1 MITIKVNDAERKQIW
16 LLFSGL
22 GAGMPL
28 FMLMPDVIKETYQKR
43 GSLSHFCFI
52 HQKETNKTL
61 ITSYFSHFSIM
72 SPLSLLNAHTCVIYL
87 RNVLCI

>member
-16 LLFSGL
+16 LFFSGL
-22 GAGMPL
+22 GGEWGCL
-28 FMLMPDVIKETYQKR
+28 CSLMPDVIKETNQKR
-43 GSLSHFCFI
+43 RSLSHFCFL

-72 SPLSLLNAHTCVIYL
+72 SPLSLLIHA
-87 RNVLCI
+87 